1 MEGLCTTCPDKGQHV
16 ALSAVQRGESARMP
30 EGLEPGKS
38 VVVAFSPE
46 EPPGIPYVS
55 GRYVINVELIAAQG

>member
-1 MEGLCTTCPDKGQHV
+1 M